1 MPIEPNPYAQ
11 QVRLLLELLPYV
23 AIETDFAL
31 KGGSAINLFI
41 RDMPRLSVD
50 IDLVYLPL
58 HERDTSLHQI
68 GTAFSRL
75 ADKIEA
81 SMRGSRVK
89 RLRQGAA
96 ASITKL
102 VVQKAACSIK
112 IEVSPVSRGCVH
124 KPSVQAVQP
133 SVEQQFGYAEMLVE
147 HHDDIYAGKLCAA
160 LDRQHP
166 RDLFDVH
173 FLLAN
178 EGITPA
184 LKDTFLIY
192 LISSNRPMAELLAP
206 NRLDIK
212 AVYATEFVGMTN
224 TPISLEQLRAAREHM
239 IATLHSL
246 LSDQDREFL
255 LSVKRGKPD
264 WGLCA
269 LPNAAS
275 LPAVRWK
282 LHNLS
287 AMKPA
292 QHKQALAKLER
303 VLAAP

>member
-1 MPIEPNPYAQ
+1 MPIEPNPYAL

-23 AIETDFAL
+23 ATETDFAL

-58 HERDTSLHQI
+58 HERDTSLQQI
-68 GTAFSRL
+68 GMAFSRL

-81 SMRGSRVK
+81 SLRGSRVK

-124 KPSVQAVQP
+124 QPFVQAVQP

-173 FLLAN
+173 FLLTN

-192 LISSNRPMAELLAP
+192 LISSNRPIAELLAP

-224 TPISLEQLRAAREHM
+224 TPISLEQLLAAREHM
-239 IATLHSL
+239 IATLHHL
-246 LSDQDREFL
+246 LTDQDREFL

-269 LPNAAS
+269 LPNAAN

-282 LHNLS
+282 LHNLA

>member
-1 MPIEPNPYAQ
+1 MPIEPNPYTQ

-23 AIETDFAL
+23 ATETDFAL

-58 HERDTSLHQI
+58 HERATSLHQI

-81 SMRGSRVK
+81 SMRGTQVK
-89 RLRQGAA
+89 RLRQD
-96 ASITKL
+96 ASAVITKL
-102 VVQKAACSIK
+102 VVQKAVCSIK

-133 SVEQQFGYAEMLVE
+133 NVEQRFGYAEMLVE
-147 HHDDIYAGKLCAA
+147 YHDDVYAGKLCAA

-173 FLLAN
+173 LLLAN

-192 LISSNRPMAELLAP
+192 LISSNRPMAELLDP

-212 AVYATEFVGMTN
+212 AVYANEFVGMTN
-224 TPISLEQLRAAREHM
+224 THVPLEQLLAAREQM
-239 IATLHSL
+239 IATLYRL
-246 LSDQDREFL
+246 LTAQDREFL

-264 WGLCA
+264 WDLCV
-269 LPNAAS
+269 LPNAAK

-282 LHNLS
+282 LHNLV

-292 QHKQALAKLER
+292 QHQQALAKLEQ
-303 VLAAP
+303 VLAAS

>member
-1 MPIEPNPYAQ
+1 MHPIFSE
-11 QVRLLLELLPYV
+11 QVRLLVATIPYV
-23 AIETDFAL
+23 AQETCFAL
-31 KGGSAINLFI
+31 KGGTAINLFL
-41 RDMPRLSVD
+41 RNLPRLSVD
-50 IDLVYLPL
+50 LDLVYLPIE
-58 HERDTSLHQI
+58 ERETSLSHLDAAMRRIATRIRQSQA
-68 GTAFSRL
+68 GTTVAETLLPKTDKCIRL
-75 ADKIEA
+75 QV
-81 SMRGSRVK
+81 MRNN
-89 RLRQGAA
+89 
-96 ASITKL
+96 T
-102 VVQKAACSIK
+102 SIK
-112 IEVSPVSRGCVH
+112 IEVSPVMRGTLNPISETVLAADA
-124 KPSVQAVQP
+124 QA
-133 SVEQQFGYAEMLVE
+133 EFGFARMNLL
-147 HHDDIYAGKLCAA
+147 HFTDIYAGKLCAA

-166 RDLFDVH
+166 RDLFDIH

-224 TPISLEQLRAAREHM
+224 TPVALEQLLAVREQM
-239 IATLHSL
+239 IATLHRL
-246 LSDQDREFL
+246 LTDQDREFL

-269 LPNAAS
+269 LPNAAN

-282 LHNLS
+282 LHNLA

-303 VLAAP
+303 ALAAP